1 MGNKLKIERR
11 ADIVDLLI
19 NKAALKQD
27 IADYSENI
35 LMQLKEVV
43 QHELDEIAK
52 SINDTRIRL
61 DYKDN
66 GKHEFRINIGSDTI
80 VFQLHTN
87 IFRLDDE
94 NPLWKTKYV
103 ENNGANGY
111 FGIINIYNFLAE
123 SVKQNRLNDVG
134 YLIGRMFINHNEHFI
149 MEGEGQLGTDF
160 QDLENSKLTKDVMCQ
175 VIQSC
180 LSFAVNFD
188 LVTPPYKMVQEVS
201 LQQINAI
208 SSDLQMA
215 TGKRLGFKFSSEEKD
230 FY

>member
-1 MGNKLKIERR
+1 
-11 ADIVDLLI
+11 
-19 NKAALKQD
+19 
-27 IADYSENI
+27 
-35 LMQLKEVV
+35 
-43 QHELDEIAK
+43 
-52 SINDTRIRL
+52 
-61 DYKDN
+61 
-66 GKHEFRINIGSDTI
+66 
-80 VFQLHTN
+80 
-87 IFRLDDE
+87 
-94 NPLWKTKYV
+94 
-103 ENNGANGY
+103 
-111 FGIINIYNFLAE
+111 
-123 SVKQNRLNDVG
+123 
-134 YLIGRMFINHNEHFI
+134 

-180 LSFAVNFD
+180 LAFAVNFD